1 MPVGEGMVMR
11 VGGWRWDGI
20 LFGDG
25 GEIGGAVGSQLRL
38 GMRSE
43 VG

>member
-25 GEIGGAVGSQLRL
+25 GEIGGAVGSRLRL